1 MVTLYVKRI
10 NNGLMT
16 IEEVPQL
23 WKDKVQA
30 ELDKQ

>member
-1 MVTLYVKRI
+1 MVALYLKRI

-16 IEEVPQL
+16 IDEVPQL

-30 ELDKQ
+30 ELDK